1 MALKNKL
8 DNDPRDNELTDKEA
22 TEMNERAK
30 RFALMFSKSR
40 AKMKKS
46 QEFMALGLGVSKK
59 TIQNWE
65 NGTSSPTFFQSSEWF
80 RILGLNP
87 MPYYLEFIFPKQ
99 YKKIENMTEE
109 QVSEFYDVQL
119 EILPLEMK
127 RQLLYIFCG
136 THGSSPY
143 GVIQLMLAHLQ
154 TPLKDRVSHAN
165 AILQDYEMENELG
178 NLNDSNA
185 PQPDVE
191 VLAKAIALGK
201 KSVMQGQKEYSMID
215 TDE

>member
-8 DNDPRDNELTDKEA
+8 NNDPRDNALTDKEA

-87 MPYYLEFIFPKQ
+87 MPY
-99 YKKIENMTEE
+99 
-109 QVSEFYDVQL
+109 
-119 EILPLEMK
+119 
-127 RQLLYIFCG
+127 
-136 THGSSPY
+136 
-143 GVIQLMLAHLQ
+143 
-154 TPLKDRVSHAN
+154 
-165 AILQDYEMENELG
+165 
-178 NLNDSNA
+178 
-185 PQPDVE
+185 
-191 VLAKAIALGK
+191 
-201 KSVMQGQKEYSMID
+201 
-215 TDE
+215 